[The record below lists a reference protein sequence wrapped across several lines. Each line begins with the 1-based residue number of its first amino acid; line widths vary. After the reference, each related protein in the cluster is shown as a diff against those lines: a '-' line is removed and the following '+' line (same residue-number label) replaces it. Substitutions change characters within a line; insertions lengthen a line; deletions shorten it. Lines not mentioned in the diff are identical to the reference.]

1 MSRKGE
7 KRRIYTKEEKYEV
20 AVYYM
25 LYGSQAKAA
34 KMTGI
39 DPRQVSRWVNEDK
52 EFKELYEEAI
62 QNGKIKFDAKSSAII
77 DNALKLT
84 ERKIKQELDLVALG
98 EQGKMN
104 AKDAALTA
112 KVLFDMRQ
120 LSRSL
125 PTSIQEKKTT
135 DHLDELAKKFEEIA
149 GISKSQDNDDKPK
162 KELH

>member
-1 MSRKGE
+1 MGKRAGE
-7 KRRIYTKEEKYEV
+7 KQRIYTKEDKYEV

-34 KMTGI
+34 KLTGVH
-39 DPRQVSRWVNEDK
+39 PRQVSRWVNDDE
-52 EFKELYEEAI
+52 EFKELYDLAV
-62 QNGKIKFDAKSSAII
+62 QNGKIKFDAKSSSII
-77 DNALKLT
+77 DSALKLT
-84 ERKIKQELDLVALG
+84 ERSIKMELDRIAQG
-98 EQGKMN
+98 EPTKMS

-112 KVLFDMRQ
+112 KVMFDMRQ

-135 DHLDELAKKFEEIA
+135 DHLDELARKFEEIA
-149 GISKSQDNDDKPK
+149 GVSKKEDKPN